1 MTGWIRGWLY
11 ETDIR
16 PGAPAL
22 LTAVLLLAL
31 AVVPCAAVEERKVL
45 RVAFPQTK
53 GYSMTAEDGRRF

>member
-1 MTGWIRGWLY
+1 MKRIFGRGR
-11 ETDIR
+11 R
-16 PGAPAL
+16 P

-53 GYSMTAEDGRRF
+53 GYSMTAEDGRRY

>member
-45 RVAFPQTK
+45 RVAFPQ
-53 GYSMTAEDGRRF
+53 RRDIP